1 VAQILFCLAV
11 SAGLVEDSLDVYRDF
26 FPGHNAIPMDKVVNA
41 YVRRIEGRTSGQV
54 ITVYDNS

>member
-1 VAQILFCLAV
+1 M